1 MDVSATLKNSVDNIV
16 SSGSDA
22 TANKANK
29 SADASFSGHYEE
41 KINSLKNKRG
51 ESPSQVEKD
60 LEKPDSISDV
70 DESKG
75 VKKEA
80 ESFKVDGD
88 ETVVLEQN
96 DGSSEELA
104 LGLENIK
111 DGTQLL
117 EQTVSLSTELDITY
131 TNTSGNELPQAAEL
145 GALVHDEFV
154 RTIGK
159 AEKDIIFDPL
169 SQANESS
176 AQVVA
181 LATGQLPSDKVRAGG
196 KSNAIAPLGDSS
208 RPVGVPTFVLERGNI
223 PVENINTVMEM
234 AKKVPSSKAAAAQ
247 EAAPVNIGALTQG
260 AVSQP
265 LTEKTSIQLDTPMG
279 HPKWSEGFSQRVQWM
294 VNQSMNGAQIRLNPQ
309 NMGPIE
315 VRIQMQNEQAT
326 VSFTAQHGATRE
338 AIDAALPRLRE
349 MFSEQNVNVGNI
361 DVSEHSFAE
370 QREQASKHQDGE
382 QEHFAELV
390 GEEDGLMSDQ
400 PVREYNGLFS
410 EFA

>member
-1 MDVSATLKNSVDNIV
+1 MEVSATLKSSVDNLV
-16 SSGSDA
+16 SLRNGA
-22 TANKANK
+22 TADEASK

-96 DGSSEELA
+96 NGSSEELA
-104 LGLENIK
+104 IGLENIK

-145 GALVHDEFV
+145 GTLVHDEFV

-208 RPVGVPTFVLERGNI
+208 RPVGVPTFFLERGNI

-294 VNQSMNGAQIRLNPQ
+294 VINEWCSD
-309 NMGPIE
+309 PIK
-315 VRIQMQNEQAT
+315 
-326 VSFTAQHGATRE
+326 
-338 AIDAALPRLRE
+338 P
-349 MFSEQNVNVGNI
+349 
-361 DVSEHSFAE
+361 AE
-370 QREQASKHQDGE
+370 YGTD
-382 QEHFAELV
+382 
-390 GEEDGLMSDQ
+390 
-400 PVREYNGLFS
+400 
-410 EFA
+410 